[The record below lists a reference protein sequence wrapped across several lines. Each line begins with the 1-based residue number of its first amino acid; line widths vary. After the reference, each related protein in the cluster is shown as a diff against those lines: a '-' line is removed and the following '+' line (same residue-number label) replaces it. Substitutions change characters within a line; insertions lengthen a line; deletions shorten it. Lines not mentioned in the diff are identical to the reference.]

1 MGVITTSEELKNIKI
16 WDKVMLKLAVLK
28 YKDLDGNGVIDG
40 KDRTILG
47 SFIPKATAGMTL
59 SADWKRVLT

>member
-1 MGVITTSEELKNIKI
+1 MGQGNA
-16 WDKVMLKLAVLK
+16 KVGRLK

-47 SFIPKATAGMTL
+47 SFIPKATACLLYTSVDISTSGRDAMA
-59 SADWKRVLT
+59 SS